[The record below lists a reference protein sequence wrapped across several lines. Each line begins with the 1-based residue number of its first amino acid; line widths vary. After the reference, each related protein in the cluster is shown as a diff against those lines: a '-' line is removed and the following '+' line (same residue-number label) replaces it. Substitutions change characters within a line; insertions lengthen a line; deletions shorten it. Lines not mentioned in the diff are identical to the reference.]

1 MGKSKGLGDS
11 IEKFTKVTG
20 IKRVVDTISKST
32 GKPCGCDKRK
42 KTLNKL
48 WAYKGSLSEDDFK
61 YLEYFFDNYNGKSL
75 KNEQER
81 NMLLEIS
88 NRVFDKKEKPTSC
101 APCLK
106 ELIQNLKIEYE
117 KYL

>member
-1 MGKSKGLGDS
+1 MKSKGIGDT
-11 IEKFTKVTG
+11 IEKITKVTG

-42 KTLNKL
+42 KALNKL
-48 WAYKGSLSEDDFK
+48 WNYDGSLSEDDFE
-61 YLEYFFDNYNGKSL
+61 YLENFFKNYNGKSL

-88 NRVFDKKEKPTSC
+88 NRVFNKSEKPTSC
-101 APCLK
+101 SSCLNSLV
-106 ELIQNLKIEYE
+106 ENLRNEFN
-117 KYL
+117 KYQ